1 MARASTDGG
10 GSLLRLAPVSP
21 HPGLPYLATSRGA
34 RCVAPLNL
42 HEVWFLALVTVV
54 ANLITACVSCIT
66 ACVRRKPATDATGAG
81 PPVSSSSLVFP

>member
-42 HEVWFLALVTVV
+42 HEALVTVV